1 MEEQRQDTPQQANP
15 NDVSNVFGAP
25 VEESSQNTPTIEE
38 AFFGPTEAQ
47 QEGTPQSHEQAPQVQ
62 ETPATEQENQS
73 RNDEKRFEYWQSQA
87 AKRENEIA
95 ALKQQIGQKPA
106 QPQVPMEA
114 TEPKVEEFPPPPSK
128 PSRPRTFSRE
138 EAWNDTASES
148 AKYLDDVDG
157 WQDEMTQYNELK
169 HQYDMALMQERY
181 DKVDGERKKDVKLQ
195 QNRQA
200 QKQQAREIV
209 DYVQGHHGFNPEEAT
224 DFVQTMSNNDAITM
238 DNLVALYR
246 LKKGQPVNTGQPQ
259 PSAEFQQTQNAQQ
272 VPSPMGVMPATGQS
286 GRTDTDQ
293 IMDDLIGTHN
303 SKNPWR

>member
-114 TEPKVEEFPPPPSK
+114 TEPKVS
-128 PSRPRTFSRE
+128 SS
-138 EAWNDTASES
+138 
-148 AKYLDDVDG
+148 G
-157 WQDEMTQYNELK
+157 
-169 HQYDMALMQERY
+169 
-181 DKVDGERKKDVKLQ
+181 
-195 QNRQA
+195 
-200 QKQQAREIV
+200 
-209 DYVQGHHGFNPEEAT
+209 
-224 DFVQTMSNNDAITM
+224 IT
-238 DNLVALYR
+238 
-246 LKKGQPVNTGQPQ
+246 
-259 PSAEFQQTQNAQQ
+259 S
-272 VPSPMGVMPATGQS
+272 
-286 GRTDTDQ
+286 
-293 IMDDLIGTHN
+293 
-303 SKNPWR
+303 